1 MPLVRVVWTRV
12 CRRVRELEIRVTAQ
26 QVVADRRKPSM
37 LAAPTASSAHGVFK
51 WAEEPA
57 AGARVLLAYNKSYG
71 LLARGTSVR
80 VHVGY
85 DGWWNKSTQVRVCVC
100 VAGRI
105 GMSKSSMCLGAY

>member
-1 MPLVRVVWTRV
+1 MP
-12 CRRVRELEIRVTAQ
+12 RRVRDLEIQVTAQ

-37 LAAPTASSAHGVFK
+37 LASPTVSSATGVFQ
-51 WAEEPA
+51 WAGEPS

-85 DGWWNKSTQVRVCVC
+85 DGWWNKSTQV
-100 VAGRI
+100 
-105 GMSKSSMCLGAY
+105 